1 LNKKA
6 GYGIKFVCSSRLHA
20 IVIRSHKHT
29 DRPGNP
35 LKISILASGSK
46 GNSVY
51 IETGE
56 TRLLI
61 DAGLSATEIIKRL
74 ASIGVDSSSLHGILI
89 SHEHTDH
96 TRGAGTLSRKLKIP
110 VIISCKARTECDTLL
125 KKCAVTVFES
135 GSQFTFRDLSID
147 PFQTTHDTV
156 DPVGFTIESVEGR
169 YGHATDF
176 GIVTR
181 LLTDKLKSCRALLIE
196 ANHDEEMLMNGPYP
210 WHLKQRIKSRH
221 GHISN
226 NESISLLRELLHE
239 RLEGVFLAHL
249 SEVNNNPRLP
259 QIAADNLLAGQNCCN
274 PELFIG
280 EQYQPGR
287 LFEI

>member
-1 LNKKA
+1 LNKKTE
-6 GYGIKFVCSSRLHA
+6 YGIKSVCSNRLLPT
-20 IVIRSHKHT
+20 VIRTHKQT
-29 DRPGNP
+29 GRPENS

-46 GNSVY
+46 GNSAY

-61 DAGLSATEIIKRL
+61 DAGLSATEINKRL
-74 ASIGVDSSSLHGILI
+74 AGIGVESSSLHGILI
-89 SHEHTDH
+89 SHEHSDH
-96 TRGAGTLSRKLKIP
+96 TRGAGTLARKLNIP
-110 VIISCKARTECDTLL
+110 VIISRQTAAVCAALL
-125 KKCAVTVFES
+125 KKCTVAGFDS
-135 GSQFTFRDLSID
+135 GSPFTFRDLSID

-156 DPVGFTIESVEGR
+156 DPVGFIIESVEGR

-181 LLTDKLKSCRALLIE
+181 LVTEKLKKCRALLIE

-210 WHLKQRIKSRH
+210 WHLKQRIRSRH

-226 NESISLLRELLHE
+226 NESMGLLEELLHE

-249 SEVNNNPRLP
+249 SETNNDPQLPRS
-259 QIAADNLLAGQNCCN
+259 AAEKLLASQNRCS
-274 PELFIG
+274 PALFIG
-280 EQYQPGR
+280 NQYLPSSLLQ
-287 LFEI
+287 I

>member
-1 LNKKA
+1 
-6 GYGIKFVCSSRLHA
+6 
-20 IVIRSHKHT
+20 
-29 DRPGNP
+29 

-74 ASIGVDSSSLHGILI
+74 ATIGVDSSSLHGILV
-89 SHEHTDH
+89 SHEHSDH
-96 TRGAGTLSRKLKIP
+96 TRGAGILAHKLKIP
-110 VIISCKARTECDTLL
+110 VIISSQTAAVCESLL
-125 KKCAVTVFES
+125 KKCEITGFES
-135 GSQFTFRDLSID
+135 GCSFSFRDLSID

-156 DPVGFTIESVEGR
+156 DPVGFIIESVEGR

-181 LLTDKLKSCRALLIE
+181 LVTEKLKQCRALLIE
-196 ANHDEEMLMNGPYP
+196 ANHDEEMLLNGPYP
-210 WHLKQRIKSRH
+210 SHLKQRIKSRH

-226 NESISLLRELLHE
+226 NESMGLLRELLHE

-249 SEVNNNPRLP
+249 SETNNDPKLP
-259 QIAADNLLAGQNCCN
+259 WNAAERLLAGQNCCS

>member
-1 LNKKA
+1 MFNRA
-6 GYGIKFVCSSRLHA
+6 VATA
-20 IVIRSHKHT
+20 IRTQKLT
-29 DRPGNP
+29 ARPENP
-35 LKISILASGSK
+35 LKISVLASGSK

-74 ASIGVDSSSLHGILI
+74 AAIGVDSSSLHGILI
-89 SHEHTDH
+89 SHEHSDH
-96 TRGAGTLSRKLKIP
+96 TRGAGTLARKLKAP
-110 VIISCKARTECDTLL
+110 VIISCRTAEVCGPLL
-125 KKCAVTVFES
+125 KKCEVRGFES
-135 GSQFTFRDLSID
+135 GSPFCFRDLCID

-156 DPVGFTIESVEGR
+156 DPVGFVIESRDGR

-181 LLTDKLKSCRALLIE
+181 LVIEKLKECRALVIE

-226 NESISLLRELLHE
+226 TESIGLLEELLHD

-249 SEVNNNPRLP
+249 SEANNDPKLP
-259 QIAADNLLAGQNCCN
+259 LIAAQRLLAGQNCCS
-274 PELFIG
+274 PDLFIAD
-280 EQYQPGR
+280 QYHPSR
-287 LFEI
+287 MLVI

>member
-1 LNKKA
+1 
-6 GYGIKFVCSSRLHA
+6 
-20 IVIRSHKHT
+20 
-29 DRPGNP
+29 

-51 IETGE
+51 IETGD

-61 DAGLSATEIIKRL
+61 DAGLSATEIVKRL
-74 ASIGVDSSSLHGILI
+74 DAIGIESSSLHGILI
-89 SHEHTDH
+89 SHEHSDH
-96 TRGAGTLSRKLKIP
+96 TRGAGTLARKLKLP
-110 VIISCKARTECDTLL
+110 VLISTKTEAVCTALL
-125 KKCAVTVFES
+125 KKCDIVGFES
-135 GSQFTFRDLSID
+135 GSSFSFRDISID

-156 DPVGFTIESVEGR
+156 DPVGFIIESVEGR

-181 LLTDKLKSCRALLIE
+181 LVTDKLKACRLLLIE
-196 ANHDEEMLMNGPYP
+196 ANHDEEMLLNGPYP

-226 NESISLLRELLHE
+226 SESIGLLEELLHE

-249 SEVNNNPRLP
+249 SETNNDPRLP
-259 QIAADNLLAGQNCCN
+259 QAAAEKLLAGQNCCS
-274 PELFIG
+274 PHLCIAEQHQPSTMFFI
-280 EQYQPGR
+280 
-287 LFEI
+287 

>member
-1 LNKKA
+1 M
-6 GYGIKFVCSSRLHA
+6 
-20 IVIRSHKHT
+20 
-29 DRPGNP
+29 
-35 LKISILASGSK
+35 KISILASGSK

-74 ASIGVDSSSLHGILI
+74 ATIGVDSSSLHGILI
-89 SHEHTDH
+89 SHEHSDH
-96 TRGAGTLSRKLKIP
+96 TRGAGTLARKLKIP
-110 VIISCKARTECDTLL
+110 VIISNQTAAVCEVLL
-125 KKCAVTVFES
+125 KKCAVSGFES
-135 GSQFTFRDLSID
+135 GNPFTFRDLSID

-156 DPVGFTIESVEGR
+156 DPVGFTIDSVDGR

-181 LLTDKLKSCRALLIE
+181 LVTEKLKLCRALLIE
-196 ANHDEEMLMNGPYP
+196 ANHDEDMLMNGPYP

-226 NESISLLRELLHE
+226 SESIGLLEELLHD
-239 RLEGVFLAHL
+239 RLEGVFLSHL
-249 SEVNNNPRLP
+249 SETNNDPKLP
-259 QIAADNLLAGQNCCN
+259 KSAAKRLLAGQNCCS

-287 LFEI
+287 MFVI